1 MLDGALKNSTSKPTI
16 VLSPKSEYLD
26 NDGSRNQL
34 LINQIEKL
42 ARTAI
47 DCDGS
52 RQQKTF
58 GYNQMPHGVLSIREN
73 PNITD
78 EMAQKTQSS
87 AQVLRALNINFND
100 PDSQ

>member
-1 MLDGALKNSTSKPTI
+1 
-16 VLSPKSEYLD
+16 
-26 NDGSRNQL
+26 
-34 LINQIEKL
+34 
-42 ARTAI
+42 
-47 DCDGS
+47 
-52 RQQKTF
+52 
-58 GYNQMPHGVLSIREN
+58 MPHGVLSIREN